1 MKGPMHGIR
10 ILDLSAIVSGPMA
23 TMVLADQGAD
33 VIKVEPPRLG
43 DLARY
48 VGPGKGRI
56 SALFAGCNR
65 NKRSVVID
73 LQAPTGI
80 ELLKELA
87 ARVDVFVEN
96 FRPGVVAR
104 LGIDHAALARINPN
118 LVYVSISGF
127 GTDGPYADQRVY
139 DPIIQ
144 AVSGLAAS
152 QASAASGGEP
162 QLVGSLVCDK
172 VAALTAAQAIT
183 AALFARDR
191 GAGGQHVELSML
203 DAALVFNWPD
213 VMWNHTFLSGD
224 IPAAPTVADIYRIFR
239 TTDGH
244 VAAITLSDDEFRGFC
259 RALELTDLLED
270 GRFATIAGRVGN
282 IGELLAKWQ
291 VRMASLSTKVAMARL
306 RHENVPAA
314 IVNSQ
319 RDVVDDPQVRHNK
332 CVVETTHPLAGPM
345 LQARAAARF
354 AASPADLDRHAP
366 DLGEHTRDVLAEFGI
381 AADRIDELF
390 GAGVVA

>member
-1 MKGPMHGIR
+1 MSGPMQGVR

-65 NKRSVVID
+65 NKRSIVID

-96 FRPGVVAR
+96 LRPGVVAR
-104 LGIDHAALARINPN
+104 LGIDHAALAKINPN

-291 VRMASLSTKVAMARL
+291 VRMASLSTEVAMERL

-319 RDVVDDPQVRHNK
+319 KNLVDDPQVRHSK
-332 CVVETTHPLAGPM
+332 SVVEKIHPLAGPM
-345 LQARAAARF
+345 RQARAAARF
-354 AASPADLDRHAP
+354 AASPAEPDRHAP
-366 DLGEHTRDVLAEFGI
+366 DLGEHTREVLAEFGI
-381 AADRIDELF
+381 ASDRIDELF

>member
-1 MKGPMHGIR
+1 MSGPMQGVR

-23 TMVLADQGAD
+23 TMMLADQGAD

-65 NKRSVVID
+65 NKRSIVID
-73 LQAPTGI
+73 LQTPAGI
-80 ELLKELA
+80 DLLKELA
-87 ARVDVFVEN
+87 AHVDVFVEN

-104 LGIDHAALARINPN
+104 LGIDHAALGKINPK
-118 LVYVSISGF
+118 LIYVSISGF
-127 GTDGPYADQRVY
+127 GADGPYADQRVY

-152 QASAASGGEP
+152 QASAVSGGEP

-203 DAALVFNWPD
+203 EAALVFNWPD
-213 VMWNHTFLSGD
+213 VMWNHTFLSGGM
-224 IPAAPTVADIYRIFR
+224 PAAPTVADIYRIWR

-259 RALELTDLLED
+259 RALDLTDLLED
-270 GRFATIAGRVGN
+270 ERFATIAGRVGN

-291 VRMASLSTKVAMARL
+291 VRMASLPTEVAMERL

-314 IVNSQ
+314 VVNLQ
-319 RDVVDDPQVRHNK
+319 KDLVDDPQVRHSK
-332 CVVETTHPLAGPM
+332 SVVEKAHPLAGPM
-345 LQARAAARF
+345 RQARAAARF

-381 AADRIDELF
+381 ASDRIDGLF
-390 GAGVVA
+390 SAGTVA